1 MFTARPRGRAVL
13 SPPPPLR
20 ADGSAER
27 RHLTHVAPHNRA
39 EHRGSKTCRN
49 LKMDFDVEKFISEIQ
64 SRSAIWDMKSTQY
77 SDRLLKLKQW
87 EEIVTLYLEPGQ
99 TSDKEKK
106 ELGRSLQIKWKN
118 LRDAFMKE
126 CRRQKNIKSGAG
138 AKKNNQYRFYNQLLF
153 LKPYAGKNKTQ
164 NSLSAGDDESVGE
177 GNESVGGP
185 YEDRALGTKRKK
197 SDPAEEM
204 TRELIDTLKTS
215 INKKE
220 NEEDPDRQFMLSL
233 VPDFKKV
240 PDRLKS
246 VVKINIIRYISQA
259 QDEMYNYKESGDAT
273 MSYTNNQ
280 NQGYYTNTSSYA
292 HQQNEQGTSA
302 AGIADNIIEAIP
314 ATPTTVNSNITD
326 ESEIL
331 SLF

>member
-1 MFTARPRGRAVL
+1 
-13 SPPPPLR
+13 
-20 ADGSAER
+20 
-27 RHLTHVAPHNRA
+27 
-39 EHRGSKTCRN
+39 
-49 LKMDFDVEKFISEIQ
+49 MDFDVEKFISEIQ

-106 ELGRSLQIKWKN
+106 ELAVRWKNNAYNCSTAIQLEMSITVMQIGKGTPRGQVSETIYFFITGRSLEIKWKN

-126 CRRQKNIKSGAG
+126 CRSQKNIKSGAG

-153 LKPYAGKNKTQ
+153 LKSYAGKNKTQ

-204 TRELIDTLKTS
+204 TRENRYPENF
-215 INKKE
+215 NKQK
-220 NEEDPDRQFMLSL
+220 RKRRRS
-233 VPDFKKV
+233 
-240 PDRLKS
+240 
-246 VVKINIIRYISQA
+246 
-259 QDEMYNYKESGDAT
+259 
-273 MSYTNNQ
+273 
-280 NQGYYTNTSSYA
+280 
-292 HQQNEQGTSA
+292 
-302 AGIADNIIEAIP
+302 
-314 ATPTTVNSNITD
+314 
-326 ESEIL
+326 
-331 SLF
+331 